1 MSNNQQSVN
10 EPQGDELIGNTEIV
24 ERQFRWLFTVKSY
37 LEMQLE
43 QVEEQIDKLKTEHV
57 EKPKS

>member
-1 MSNNQQSVN
+1 MSKNQQTVN
-10 EPQGDELIGNTEIV
+10 EPLGDELIGNTEIV

-37 LEMQLE
+37 LEMQLDE
-43 QVEEQIDKLKTEHV
+43 VQLKIDELKEKHV